1 MSKKLIFLVILSLI
15 IGGLFYFLFIW
26 EVPKKPEQ
34 ETSGPTLFAK
44 EDYKIDEREN
54 GKYIVVEKVG
64 LTCKVPENWD
74 IKIEG
79 DDYPEPEYW
88 VNLSSPDAEFTSIL
102 LTKGCEIAIAAGTTE
117 IQIKEIK
124 DSIKFVE
131 NNQKNSEICSII
143 LGTSECGEHIFKKIE
158 ISEYRALEHIIPTS
172 ELFGESI
179 AINIPINEKNMI
191 GIEGTFS
198 EEYKEQ
204 CSPVWEEFIKNI
216 IIE

>member
-26 EVPKKPEQ
+26 EVPKEPGQ

-44 EDYKIDEREN
+44 EDYKIDERED

-64 LTCKVPENWD
+64 LTCKVPEEWD

-79 DDYPEPEYW
+79 DDYPESEYW
-88 VNLSSPDAEFTSIL
+88 VNLSSPDAEFTSII
-102 LTKGCEIAIAAGTTE
+102 LTKGCKIGIVVGTTE
-117 IQIKEIK
+117 TQIKEIK
-124 DSIKFVE
+124 ESIKIAE
-131 NNQKNSEICSII
+131 NSQKNSEICSIV

-158 ISEYRALEHIIPTS
+158 ISEYQALEHIIPIH

-179 AINIPINEKNMI
+179 TINIPINENNMI
-191 GIEGTFS
+191 GLEGVFPKGH
-198 EEYKEQ
+198 KEK
-204 CSPVWEEFIKNI
+204 CSPIWEEFINNI